1 MPEGAQMIE
10 ITDGF
15 TGISAGADSI
25 DAVEQ
30 ACAPP
35 AGVARAPRR
44 PTGARV
50 TVEFGR
56 TSSLLP
62 TEAVSVRYDF
72 AADGNVRQLTG
83 IPIPIRTVVRH
94 GREVRY
100 YYRLSYWIAA
110 SALMD
115 YWGEARRRTVA
126 HHEYAEPKLRSES
139 GGGPM
144 LKLVAEATANDLFP
158 A

>member
-1 MPEGAQMIE
+1 MIE

-15 TGISAGADSI
+15 TSNGAGADSI
-25 DAVEQ
+25 EVLERY
-30 ACAPP
+30 APP
-35 AGVARAPRR
+35 PGLAYAPRR

-50 TVEFGR
+50 TVEFRR

-62 TEAVSVRYDF
+62 TQAVTVRYDF

-83 IPIPIRTVVRH
+83 IPRHIRTVVRQ
-94 GREVRY
+94 GRAVVY
-100 YYRLSYWIAA
+100 HYRMSHWIAA

-115 YWGEARRRTVA
+115 YSGAARRRTDA
-126 HHEYAEPKLRSES
+126 HKAYAEPKLRSE
-139 GGGPM
+139 GARAPM
-144 LKLVAEATANDLFP
+144 LKLVAGATAIDPFP